1 MSEPQDHGPTHG
13 ATLDADAAL
22 VGAGWT
28 RRYRARFAELAQG
41 GALLR
46 WNSEAALTPLWGF
59 SRRILALVWLSL
71 LFPVIGALFAARVSL
86 LAGFAV
92 PTLLYVLLHGFLGDW
107 FYYRSVRRR
116 VARIARATA
125 GSDGAVDAGR
135 DAASARAA
143 SSGRVEYALLL
154 AVALPLTAI
163 VIVAADPRMRGVAEA
178 TVFVEVLD
186 DDLRRLVTVQE
197 EYFADFGRYAEAFG
211 PWSYEP
217 TPGVNLRILY
227 ADSSAFGADA
237 TLGGREERCF
247 VFLGQA
253 RGMPEGA
260 EPGAPICV
268 LAP

>member
-1 MSEPQDHGPTHG
+1 MSVSEPRDHGPTHD
-13 ATLDADAAL
+13 AALDADAAL
-22 VGAGWT
+22 VGVGWT

-46 WNSEAALTPLWGF
+46 WNNEAAFTPLWGF
-59 SRRILALVWLSL
+59 SRRILTLVWLSL
-71 LFPVIGALFAARVSL
+71 LFPVIGALFAAKVSL

-116 VARIARATA
+116 SARIERAT
-125 GSDGAVDAGR
+125 
-135 DAASARAA
+135 ARAA

-154 AVALPLTAI
+154 VIALPLTAI
-163 VIVAADPRMRGVAEA
+163 VIVAADPRMRGAAEA
-178 TVFVEVLD
+178 SVFVEVLD
-186 DDLRRLVTVQE
+186 DNLRRLVTVQE

-247 VFLGQA
+247 VFLGEA
-253 RGMPEGA
+253 RAMPEGV
-260 EPGAPICV
+260 EPGTPFCTIERR
-268 LAP
+268 